1 VVSRKVRSARR
12 GASAESP
19 VADRDLVEAAA
30 PPPRLVRRRL
40 AQGSPARA
48 NGWPFVIP
56 AILLLLLL
64 NIFPLVFSVVMS
76 FSNVSTDNGLHLESA
91 TLANWGQLLH
101 NGDFWASMK
110 FTVFLV
116 VVAVAGEFVI
126 GLGMALLLWRK
137 IPGGGFFRVLFSIPM
152 MLAPVAV
159 GFMFRMLFNEQ
170 YGPIDSVLKSIGLPK
185 VLWLSD
191 TTTAPFSVVVM
202 DIWQWTPLMFLLLL
216 AGLQAMPEDAIE
228 AARIDG
234 ASGARVLWDVIL
246 PMLAPI
252 SVMAVFLRMVLAFTI
267 FGEIY
272 LLTGGGPGTSTTSTT
287 LLAYFQGF
295 QTFNISYGS
304 TISLALL
311 IFVTG
316 IAVLYLSVTRVL
328 LHRVRT

>member
-1 VVSRKVRSARR
+1 MDATPTERSVTGREPGKGAAPRLARVAPAA
-12 GASAESP
+12 GSP
-19 VADRDLVEAAA
+19 VHRK
-30 PPPRLVRRRL
+30 
-40 AQGSPARA
+40 
-48 NGWPFVIP
+48 GWPFVLP

-76 FSNVSTDNGLHLESA
+76 FSNVNTDNGLQLAAA
-91 TLANWGQLLH
+91 TLDNWSHLLH
-101 NGDFWASMK
+101 DSGFWDSMK

-116 VVAVAGEFVI
+116 VVAVTGEFVF
-126 GLGMALLLWRK
+126 GLAMALLLWHK

-170 YGPIDSVLKSIGLPK
+170 YGPVDKILHGLHLPK

-191 TTTAPFSVVVM
+191 TTAAPISVIIM
-202 DIWQWTPLMFLLLL
+202 DNWQWTPLMFLLLL
-216 AGLQAMPEDAIE
+216 AGLQGIPEDAIE

-234 ASGARVLWDVIL
+234 ASGARIVWDIVL

-311 IFVTG
+311 IFVTV
-316 IAVLYLSVTRVL
+316 IATLYLSVARLLLRRVQ
-328 LHRVRT
+328 T

>member
-1 VVSRKVRSARR
+1 VTPT
-12 GASAESP
+12 ESSVTGP
-19 VADRDLVEAAA
+19 KLGKGAA
-30 PPPRLVRRRL
+30 PRRAPL
-40 AQGSPARA
+40 APSVGSAAHR
-48 NGWPFVIP
+48 NGWPFVVP
-56 AILLLLLL
+56 AIVLLLLL
-64 NIFPLVFSVVMS
+64 NVFPLLFSVVMS
-76 FSNVSTDNGLHLESA
+76 FSTVNTDNGLKLASA
-91 TLANWGQLLH
+91 TLTNWSRLLH
-101 NGDFWASMK
+101 DTSFWDSMK

-116 VVAVAGEFVI
+116 IVGVGAEFLI
-126 GLGMALLLWRK
+126 GLSMALLLWRK

-159 GFMFRMLFNEQ
+159 GFMFRMLLNEQ
-170 YGPIDSVLKSIGLPK
+170 YGPVNEILQKLHLGTVQ
-185 VLWLSD
+185 WLSD
-191 TTTAPFSVVVM
+191 TTAAPASVLIM

-234 ASGARVLWDVIL
+234 ASGPRIVWDIVLPV
-246 PMLAPI
+246 LAPI

-295 QTFNISYGS
+295 QTFDISYGS

-311 IFVTG
+311 IFVTA
-316 IAVLYLSVTRVL
+316 IATLYLSVTRL
-328 LHRVRT
+328 LLRRVQT

>member
-1 VVSRKVRSARR
+1 MGVTPT
-12 GASAESP
+12 ESSVTSP
-19 VADRDLVEAAA
+19 RLGNGAA
-30 PPPRLVRRRL
+30 PRPTRVTPAV
-40 AQGSPARA
+40 GSPANR
-48 NGWPFVIP
+48 NGWGFVVP
-56 AILLLLLL
+56 AILLLLAL

-76 FSNVSTDNGLHLESA
+76 FSNVTTDNGLKLA
-91 TLANWGQLLH
+91 TVTLANWSRLIHDSG
-101 NGDFWASMK
+101 FWDSMK

-116 VVAVAGEFVI
+116 VVGVSLEFLI
-126 GLGMALLLWRK
+126 GLSMALLLWRR

-152 MLAPVAV
+152 MLAPVAI
-159 GFMFRMLFNEQ
+159 GFMFRMLLNEQ
-170 YGPIDSVLKSIGLPK
+170 YGPVDAIFHGLHLPD
-185 VLWLSD
+185 VLWLSS
-191 TTTAPFSVVVM
+191 TTVAPLSVVIM
-202 DIWQWTPLMFLLLL
+202 DVWQWTPLMFLLLL

-234 ASGARVLWDVIL
+234 ATGPRILWDIIL

-295 QTFNISYGS
+295 QTFDLSYGS

-311 IFVTG
+311 IFVTALAT
-316 IAVLYLSVTRVL
+316 IYLSVTRVL
-328 LHRVRT
+328 LRRVQT

>member
-1 VVSRKVRSARR
+1 MGVTPTESSVISPRLGR
-12 GASAESP
+12 GAAP
-19 VADRDLVEAAA
+19 AA
-30 PPPRLVRRRL
+30 
-40 AQGSPARA
+40 GSPAHA
-48 NGWPFVIP
+48 NGWPFVVP

-76 FSNVSTDNGLHLESA
+76 FSNVSTDNGLQLASA
-91 TLANWGQLLH
+91 TLANWSHLLH
-101 NGDFWASMK
+101 DGSFWDSMK

-116 VVAVAGEFVI
+116 VVGVGLEFLI
-126 GLGMALLLWRK
+126 GLSMALLLWRK

-152 MLAPVAV
+152 MLAPVAI
-159 GFMFRMLFNEQ
+159 GFMFRMLLNEQ
-170 YGPIDSVLKSIGLPK
+170 YGPVDSVFHSLHLPD
-185 VLWLSD
+185 VLWLSS
-191 TTTAPFSVVVM
+191 TTVAPISVIIM
-202 DIWQWTPLMFLLLL
+202 DVWQWTPLMFLLLL

-234 ASGARVLWDVIL
+234 ASGPRILWDIVL

-295 QTFNISYGS
+295 QTFNLSYGS
-304 TISLALL
+304 TVSLALL
-311 IFVTG
+311 IFVTA
-316 IAVLYLSVTRVL
+316 IATLYLSVTRVL
-328 LHRVRT
+328 LRRVQT

>member
-1 VVSRKVRSARR
+1 MGVTQT
-12 GASAESP
+12 ESS
-19 VADRDLVEAAA
+19 VTS
-30 PPPRLVRRRL
+30 PRLGKGV
-40 AQGSPARA
+40 APAAGSPAHR
-48 NGWPFVIP
+48 NGWPFVVP

-76 FSNVSTDNGLHLESA
+76 FSNVTTDNGLKLASA
-91 TLANWGQLLH
+91 TLANWSHLLH
-101 NGDFWASMK
+101 DSGFWDSMK

-116 VVAVAGEFVI
+116 VVGVSLEFLI
-126 GLGMALLLWRK
+126 GLSMALLLWRK

-152 MLAPVAV
+152 MLAPVAI
-159 GFMFRMLFNEQ
+159 GFMFRMLLNEQ
-170 YGPIDSVLKSIGLPK
+170 YGPVDSVFHSLHLPD
-185 VLWLSD
+185 VLWLSS
-191 TTTAPFSVVVM
+191 TTVAPISVIIM
-202 DIWQWTPLMFLLLL
+202 DVWQWTPLMFLLLL

-234 ASGARVLWDVIL
+234 ASGPRILWDIVL

-295 QTFNISYGS
+295 QTFNLSYGS
-304 TISLALL
+304 TISLTLL
-311 IFVTG
+311 IFVTA
-316 IAVLYLSVTRVL
+316 IATLYLSVTRVL
-328 LHRVRT
+328 LRRVQT

>member
-1 VVSRKVRSARR
+1 MAVTPTESSVTSPELGKGAARR
-12 GASAESP
+12 Y
-19 VADRDLVEAAA
+19 ADAGLGLR
-30 PPPRLVRRRL
+30 
-40 AQGSPARA
+40 SPAHTH
-48 NGWPFVIP
+48 GWPFVVP

-76 FSNVSTDNGLHLESA
+76 FSNVSTDNGLKLASA
-91 TLANWGQLLH
+91 TLDNWSTLVHDG
-101 NGDFWASMK
+101 GFWDSLR
-110 FTVFLV
+110 FTVILV
-116 VVAVAGEFVI
+116 VVAVTGEFLI

-152 MLAPVAV
+152 MLAPVAI

-170 YGPIDSVLKSIGLPK
+170 YGPIDSVLQGLHLPK

-191 TTTAPFSVVVM
+191 TTIAPMSVVIM

-216 AGLQAMPEDAIE
+216 AGLQGLPEDAIE

-234 ASGARVLWDVIL
+234 ASGPRILWDIIL

-311 IFVTG
+311 IFVTV
-316 IAVLYLSVTRVL
+316 IAALYLSVTRL
-328 LHRVRT
+328 LLRRVQT

>member
-1 VVSRKVRSARR
+1 MDASPTESSLTSPELSKGAAPRRARLRTPTGVSAR
-12 GASAESP
+12 
-19 VADRDLVEAAA
+19 
-30 PPPRLVRRRL
+30 
-40 AQGSPARA
+40 GS
-48 NGWPFVIP
+48 GWPFVLP
-56 AILLLLLL
+56 TVILLLLL
-64 NIFPLVFSVVMS
+64 NVFPLVFSVVMS
-76 FSNVSTDNGLHLESA
+76 FSNASTDSGLKLTQA
-91 TLANWGQLLH
+91 TLSNWSQLLSD
-101 NGDFWASMK
+101 GDFWSSMK

-116 VVAVAGEFVI
+116 VAGVTGEFLI
-126 GLGMALLLWRK
+126 GLTLALLLWRK

-170 YGPIDSVLKSIGLPK
+170 YGPVDAIFRALHLPTVSWLSGTTAAPISVLI
-185 VLWLSD
+185 
-191 TTTAPFSVVVM
+191 M

-216 AGLQAMPEDAIE
+216 AGLQAIPEDALE
-228 AARIDG
+228 AAQIDG
-234 ASGARVLWDVIL
+234 ASGLRVIWDIIL

-252 SVMAVFLRMVLAFTI
+252 SVMAVFLRMVIAFTI

-287 LLAYFQGF
+287 LLAYYQGF

-316 IAVLYLSVTRVL
+316 LATVYLSVTRL
-328 LHRVRT
+328 ILRRVT

>member
-1 VVSRKVRSARR
+1 VVLQKVRSAM
-12 GASAESP
+12 GVPSAETP
-19 VADRDLVEAAA
+19 IADRDLVEAAA
-30 PPPRLVRRRL
+30 PPRLARRRL
-40 AQGSPARA
+40 VQGSPARA

-56 AILLLLLL
+56 AIMLLLLL

-76 FSNVSTDNGLHLESA
+76 FSNVSTDNGLHLASA
-91 TLANWGQLLH
+91 TLANWRQLLH
-101 NGDFWASMK
+101 SGDFWASMK

-116 VVAVAGEFVI
+116 VVAVTGEFVI

-191 TTTAPFSVVVM
+191 TTAAPFSVIVM

-216 AGLQAMPEDAIE
+216 AGLQAIPEDAIE

-234 ASGARVLWDVIL
+234 ASGPRVLWDVIL

-311 IFVTG
+311 IFVTV
-316 IAVLYLSVTRVL
+316 IAVIYLSVTRVL
-328 LHRVRT
+328 LHKVRT